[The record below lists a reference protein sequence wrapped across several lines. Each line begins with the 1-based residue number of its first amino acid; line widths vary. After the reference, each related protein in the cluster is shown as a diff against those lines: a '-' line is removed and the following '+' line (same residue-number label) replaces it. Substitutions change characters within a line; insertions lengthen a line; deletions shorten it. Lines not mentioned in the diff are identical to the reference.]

1 MTDSLSIELEVN
13 SNVVDVTMQDLK
25 TLISDSKFIL
35 DNSDQLSQKEVEV
48 LLLLI
53 KKNEPLLNS
62 LFKIVSDITKD
73 NVVNAQDIPYLIT
86 FIKDMYTFLHSIK
99 KDLKLHSADLQ
110 KMIPNLVKFLI
121 SFILKT
127 NTKISAEN
135 LILLENLINSSMEVL
150 SLTSNLKIK
159 KCNLNNMLSLIKNV
173 SLKKN
178 IA

>member
-35 DNSDQLSQKEVEV
+35 DNSEQLSQKEVEV

-53 KKNEPLLNS
+53 EKNEPLLNS
-62 LFKIVSDITKD
+62 LVKIVSDITKD

-99 KDLKLHSADLQ
+99 KDLKLHSAELQ

-127 NTKISAEN
+127 NTKISADN

-159 KCNLNNMLSLIKNV
+159 KCNLNNMLTLIKNF

-178 IA
+178 VA